1 MATSARWL
9 RQIGRRP
16 LVGLAALPGGLVAA
30 DDLVA
35 SSAANRE
42 LWSIGTVHGPNEVK
56 GVLDAAAWS
65 ED

>member
-16 LVGLAALPGGLVAA
+16 LVGLAAPRAGSWPQTIS
-30 DDLVA
+30 VA

-42 LWSIGTVHGPNEVK
+42 LWSIGTIHGPNGVE
-56 GVLDAAAWS
+56 GVLEAAAWF